1 MAVDFED
8 NAPRVTVNP
17 RDLNKVIVQ
26 EVNNEVKVSSSG
38 PQGAPGPTGPAGA
51 TGATGPVGPTGP
63 EGPRGFTGLQGA
75 QGPQGEAGETQ
86 LVDYTHT
93 QNEVS
98 YTWSITHNLGYHPN
112 ITTTD
117 ASGFSIEGSVQ
128 YTSIN
133 TATIT
138 FSFPTTGFAYVS

>member
-38 PQGAPGPTGPAGA
+38 PQGVPGPAGA
-51 TGATGPVGPTGP
+51 TGATGPTGP
-63 EGPRGFTGLQGA
+63 QGPVGSQGSTGPAGA
-75 QGPQGEAGETQ
+75 EGPQGEPGETQ
-86 LVDYTHT
+86 LVNYTHV

-98 YTWSITHNLGYHPN
+98 YVWSIIHNLGYHPN

-128 YTSIN
+128 YTGLNSANI
-133 TATIT
+133 I
-138 FSFPTTGFAYVS
+138 FSFPTTGFAYIS